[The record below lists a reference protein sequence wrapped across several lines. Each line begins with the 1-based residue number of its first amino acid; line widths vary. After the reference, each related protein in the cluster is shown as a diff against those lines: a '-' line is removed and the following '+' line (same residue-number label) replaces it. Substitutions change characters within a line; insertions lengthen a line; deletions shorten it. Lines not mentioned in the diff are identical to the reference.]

1 MTTQRHIRTMPIRRW
16 LALALASMVVVPA
29 LTMVVV
35 GFIIFRGTQGP
46 SSSIDETAAILR
58 EDVARWN
65 DPTWQKAIGDD
76 LTSLGVDV
84 VLVEDN
90 QEVYRTTADPLAG
103 TDQTSRMVRQLVL
116 SDAEPRRTTIIYSD
130 QEPGPPE
137 ELRVWFVPVA
147 LLSALC
153 LTLIGTAWFLRR
165 AVVAP
170 LTATSHAAQR
180 VAHGDLDIRLPGSR
194 VREVAELNGAFAAMS
209 NALRASLHQQTAME
223 EERKLFISAIV
234 HDLRTPLFSL
244 RGSLEGLK
252 QGVADT
258 PERRDRYIAVALDK
272 SVALER
278 LISDLFTFTRL
289 EYLDQTPNRAPLD
302 LATLLADQV
311 NGLRPQAETKRVEV
325 TLAGLPTPCLI
336 NGDGHLLTRA
346 IDNLLDNALRHTP
359 AGGTIRIEWKQSSA
373 GAAFS
378 VTDPGP
384 GIANEDLPKLFLPLY
399 RGETSRN
406 RKTGGAGLGLTI
418 ARRILVAH
426 GGELTA
432 SNGASGGA
440 AFTGFIPHEPANHE
454 SLNARQPAG

>member
-1 MTTQRHIRTMPIRRW
+1 MPIRRW
-16 LALALASMVVVPA
+16 LALTLASMVVVPA
-29 LTMVVV
+29 LTMVVL

-130 QEPGPPE
+130 QDPGPPE

-147 LLSALC
+147 LLVALC
-153 LTLIGTAWFLRR
+153 LTLLGSAWFLRR

-170 LTATSHAAQR
+170 LTAASDAARQ
-180 VAHGDLDIRLPGSR
+180 VAGGDLDIKLPNSR
-194 VREVAELNGAFAAMS
+194 VREVADLKQAFGAMS
-209 NALRASLHQQTAME
+209 NGLRISLHQQATME
-223 EERKLFISAIV
+223 QERRLFIGAV
-234 HDLRTPLFSL
+234 AHDLRTPLFSL
-244 RGSLEGLK
+244 RGSLEGLQ

-258 PERRDRYIAVALDK
+258 PEKQDRYIAVALDK
-272 SVALER
+272 SAALER

-289 EYLDQTPNRAPLD
+289 EYLDQAPNRAPLD
-302 LATLLADQV
+302 LAGLLSGLV
-311 NGLRPQAETKRVEV
+311 NGLRPQADANNVELV
-325 TLAGLPTPCLI
+325 LAGSPTPCVVEA
-336 NGDGHLLTRA
+336 DSHLLTRA
-346 IDNLLDNALRHTP
+346 IENLLDNAVRHTP
-359 AGGTIRIEWKQSSA
+359 DGGRIGVEWQRSS
-373 GAAFS
+373 
-378 VTDPGP
+378 TDVRFTVSDTGP
-384 GIANEDLPKLFLPLY
+384 GIPDEELPKLFTPLY

-418 ARRILVAH
+418 AQRIMVAH

-432 SNGASGGA
+432 SNRVSGGA
-440 AFTGFIPHEPANHE
+440 VFTGFLPHGQA
-454 SLNARQPAG
+454 NARPFVADELTV

>member
-1 MTTQRHIRTMPIRRW
+1 MPIRRW
-16 LALALASMVVVPA
+16 LALALALLFIVPA
-29 LTMVVV
+29 LTMVIV
-35 GFIIFRGTQGP
+35 GFIVFRDTRGP
-46 SSSIDETAAILR
+46 SSADNEAAAILG
-58 EDVARWN
+58 EDVERWN
-65 DPTWQKAIGDD
+65 DPAWQAVIDEE
-76 LTSLGVDV
+76 LAVLGVDV
-84 VLVEDN
+84 VLIEDG
-90 QEVYRTTADPLAG
+90 QEVYRTSEDPLTG
-103 TDQTSRMVRQLVL
+103 TGETSRMVRLVSV
-116 SDAEPRRTTIIYSD
+116 SDTDPQRTAIIYSD

-244 RGSLEGLK
+244 RGSLEGLE

-378 VTDPGP
+378 VADTGP